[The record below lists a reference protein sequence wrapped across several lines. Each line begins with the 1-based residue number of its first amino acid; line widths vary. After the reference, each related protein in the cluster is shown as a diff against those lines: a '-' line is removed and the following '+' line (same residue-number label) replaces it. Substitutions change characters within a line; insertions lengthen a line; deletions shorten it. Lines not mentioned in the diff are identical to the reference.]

1 MSVPSEPWLMRV
13 EDGLSA
19 HFNQPDGPSKPGTDW
34 RIGLKRGDETHSVI
48 VRTYLADDL
57 APKLKNDAEYQAGV
71 AMEYLNAVLNE
82 GWNPAEPREL
92 IITLTNPPGDAP
104 KKKPFWK
111 FW

>member
-1 MSVPSEPWLMRV
+1 MRV

-19 HFNQPDGPSKPGTDW
+19 HFLQPDGPSKPGTDW

-57 APKLKNDAEYQAGV
+57 ASTLQKDSEYQASV
-71 AMEYLNAVLNE
+71 AMEYLNDVLND
-82 GWNPAEPREL
+82 GWHPADPREL
-92 IITLTNPPGDAP
+92 IITLTNPPDAAP
-104 KKKPFWK
+104 KSEKKPFWK

>member
-1 MSVPSEPWLMRV
+1 MSDGAPHWLMRV

-19 HFNQPDGPSKPGTDW
+19 HFKQPDGPSKPGTDW
-34 RIGLKRGDETHSVI
+34 RIGLKRGGETHSVI

-57 APKLKNDAEYQAGV
+57 APALKKDSQYQARV
-71 AMEYLNAVLNE
+71 AMEYLNHVLND
-82 GWNPAEPREL
+82 GWHPAEPREL
-92 IITLTNPPGDAP
+92 IITLTNPMDAAP